1 VKGDGNRQL
10 HESFPLFGLLV
21 IFLTTK
27 DMTTAMG
34 SAILRAFL
42 AAFAAICLAWG
53 SVVWYNAMIMTQ
65 NPFAPIGNLH
75 RKNELQVQHG
85 GGLAVVA
92 AGGAASRTVAHSY
105 THPAFAAAN
114 VSKGKL
120 KPPPIRVME
129 QYMEWHSVEALRRD
143 PHHRKFSVVF
153 YSCPLQAGNRI
164 HHFLASAYWSIVTN
178 RTMLFHYW
186 DRGTCYKYGSMYSH
200 AICREANT
208 VYDCDAILARAPWIP
223 HLDDWRR
230 ALNLPRDPVELP
242 FYATHPRQVF
252 NHRFPWGP
260 GNDDGAR
267 GVDVR
272 YNSIPLVMF
281 SQTRSKITFMDPNAR
296 KCSANVLLDSELSRR
311 TNAQLHSL
319 GVDFLFG
326 MLQRYSFELTDA
338 MYGAIPPDAMKIA
351 QRDESRSAAGS
362 EEGANYTIA
371 LHSRHIDESMDGCDV
386 SREVSCVNEL
396 LERNAA
402 RRNPASTRSTPKTML
417 CAVAV
422 MSDRSCTISAM
433 SQWLRKRGCHVHVA
447 HHDARI
453 DYLSEHGPYAGA
465 GFFQDVALA
474 TTVARS
480 GFVGMRRSSSDVVLE
495 LLQFYRTMEAWERS
509 DEVTPDLSHT
519 LVDVCILSRIDP
531 PVILPKT
538 ARVRA
543 NRTRQSP

>member
-1 VKGDGNRQL
+1 VR
-10 HESFPLFGLLV
+10 
-21 IFLTTK
+21 
-27 DMTTAMG
+27 
-34 SAILRAFL
+34 
-42 AAFAAICLAWG
+42 
-53 SVVWYNAMIMTQ
+53 
-65 NPFAPIGNLH
+65 
-75 RKNELQVQHG
+75 
-85 GGLAVVA
+85 
-92 AGGAASRTVAHSY
+92 
-105 THPAFAAAN
+105 
-114 VSKGKL
+114 
-120 KPPPIRVME
+120 
-129 QYMEWHSVEALRRD
+129 
-143 PHHRKFSVVF
+143 
-153 YSCPLQAGNRI
+153 
-164 HHFLASAYWSIVTN
+164 
-178 RTMLFHYW
+178 
-186 DRGTCYKYGSMYSH
+186 
-200 AICREANT
+200 
-208 VYDCDAILARAPWIP
+208 DCDAILARAPWIP

-230 ALNLPRDPVELP
+230 ALNLPSDPVELP
-242 FYATHPRQVF
+242 FYATHPRQIF

-338 MYGAIPPDAMKIA
+338 MYGAIPPDAL
-351 QRDESRSAAGS
+351 RVGRFEEPAGN
-362 EEGANYTIA
+362 EERVPYTIA

-396 LERNAA
+396 LERNAG
-402 RRNPASTRSTPKTML
+402 RRVRASAPSNPKTMP

-422 MSDRSCTISAM
+422 MSDRTCTISAM
-433 SQWLRKRGCHVHVA
+433 SQWLKKRGCHVHVA
-447 HHDARI
+447 QHDARI

-519 LVDVCILSRIDP
+519 LVDACILSRIDP

-538 ARVRA
+538 ARA
-543 NRTRQSP
+543 NRTRQLP